1 MAVNRKTYDWKEK
14 SNRQDDIKVSRNL
27 QTFNLFSP
35 KEIKS
40 YLDKYVVG
48 QEEAKKVL
56 SVAVYNH
63 YKRLLTTNFDLK
75 CRNRDLDDV
84 TIEKSNVLILGDTG
98 SGKTFLI
105 KTIAKMLG
113 VPLFIQDC
121 TKLTESGYVGEDVEN
136 CVGGLLRM
144 CEYDIEK
151 TEMGI
156 VVLDEIDKLSKNT
169 KSNMSLTR
177 DVGGEG
183 VQQGLLKI
191 VEGSVVGVPPAQ
203 GRKHP
208 NQQLYYVDT
217 SNILFIGLGAFPGI
231 DKEVERRFN
240 KSSVG
245 FKNTEETKKIGT
257 ITRDRIMSKVSPE
270 DLKNYGLIPEFVG
283 RFPIITH
290 TNPLSVDD
298 MLRII
303 KEPQNSLL
311 KQYQKLMDLDDVNL
325 SFTDDALRVIAEE
338 AMKNET
344 GARGLRNVLERI
356 LLDIM
361 YEEAS
366 SDDKS
371 DDSVNSILRYRKVK
385 KIKNVIIND
394 EFVRKIFDERL

>member
-1 MAVNRKTYDWKEK
+1 M
-14 SNRQDDIKVSRNL
+14 
-27 QTFNLFSP
+27 
-35 KEIKS
+35 
-40 YLDKYVVG
+40 
-48 QEEAKKVL
+48 
-56 SVAVYNH
+56 
-63 YKRLLTTNFDLK
+63 
-75 CRNRDLDDV
+75 
-84 TIEKSNVLILGDTG
+84 
-98 SGKTFLI
+98 
-105 KTIAKMLG
+105 
-113 VPLFIQDC
+113 
-121 TKLTESGYVGEDVEN
+121 
-136 CVGGLLRM
+136 
-144 CEYDIEK
+144 
-151 TEMGI
+151 
-156 VVLDEIDKLSKNT
+156 
-169 KSNMSLTR
+169 
-177 DVGGEG
+177 
-183 VQQGLLKI
+183 
-191 VEGSVVGVPPAQ
+191 EGSVVGVPPAQ

-311 KQYQKLMDLDDVNL
+311 KQYQKLMDLDYVNL

-366 SDDKS
+366 SDDK
-371 DDSVNSILRYRKVK
+371 VK
-385 KIKNVIIND
+385 KIKNVVIND